1 MSLPVDSGT
10 RTASSPFWLL
20 SIVGIFIAHAWYLWC
35 AAEDAFISLRFSE
48 NLAAGHGFTW
58 NVGAP
63 PVEGYTNFLWVVLCA
78 GAIKLGLN
86 PLLFAQAIGVA
97 SGIGLILLTYHA
109 GRELLGWPEPV
120 ALVPSL
126 LLACAGPLATWAT
139 SGMEMTLFAF
149 LAFASTFVIA
159 RAWQRREP
167 RDAYGAALLLF
178 LTTLSRPEGLIIAT
192 VLFGLSVL
200 LARFERKSAP
210 PGLAAAS
217 LIFVALFA
225 AYFAWRY
232 QYFGY
237 PLPNTFYAK
246 TGGGSA
252 QVIRGAILAFIFYM
266 QFAMPLLPWLLVAA
280 WEGGIPTG
288 VRVWQALVHDARLL
302 LFGGAL
308 LVSYT
313 AYTIAVGGDYMAMH
327 RFYVPVLPFLYLL
340 SAACDAPQ
348 FPRAVRRP
356 QTGAFALILAITTAG
371 TFFPSTPLE
380 RAFFASPPQQHGDQ
394 RGVLIE
400 RWHVARLS
408 VIGKFFRGYRRDYSE
423 SLATNAIGCIGYY
436 SDMVVYDVHGLVDTH
451 IAHLAAPSDF
461 IQHLPGHGRSDL
473 AYTLSQR
480 PTYFMF
486 PRDLTATPV
495 ELWRDVPEALRDQI
509 NREYVHRSVWLD
521 DPVNGESGYFT
532 FFERRDS
539 AAARASGAKSSSAS

>member
-1 MSLPVDSGT
+1 MSLPVVSTT
-10 RTASSPFWLL
+10 RTASSQFSLL
-20 SIVGIFIAHAWYLWC
+20 AIIGIFIAHAWYLWC
-35 AAEDAFISLRFSE
+35 AAEDAFISLRFAQ

-86 PLLFAQAIGVA
+86 ALFFAQAIGLA
-97 SGIGLILLTYHA
+97 SGIGLILLTYRA
-109 GRELLGWPEPV
+109 GRELLGWPEPA
-120 ALVPSL
+120 ALVPAL

-149 LAFASTFVIA
+149 LGFASTFLIA

-178 LTTLSRPEGLIIAT
+178 LTTLSRPEGLLIAG

-200 LARFERKSAP
+200 LARFDRKSAP

-217 LIFVALFA
+217 ALFAALFA
-225 AYFAWRY
+225 AYFTWRY
-232 QYFGY
+232 RYFGY

-246 TGGGSA
+246 TGGGSM
-252 QVIRGAILAFIFYM
+252 QVIRGAILASIFYM
-266 QFAMPLLPWLLVAA
+266 QFAIPLLPWLVVAA
-280 WEGGIPTG
+280 WEAGLPTG
-288 VRVWQALVHDARLL
+288 ARLWQAMVREARLL
-302 LFGGAL
+302 LFCLAL

-340 SAACDAPQ
+340 AAACAAAL
-348 FPRAVRRP
+348 FPRASRPP
-356 QTGAFALILAITTAG
+356 QTSAFALILAITTAG

-380 RAFFASPPQQHGDQ
+380 RGFFASPPQQHGDQ
-394 RGVLIE
+394 RGVVIE

-408 VIGKFFRGYRRDYSE
+408 VIGKFFREYRRDYSE
-423 SLATNAIGCIGYY
+423 SLATPAIGCIGYY
-436 SDMVVYDVHGLVDTH
+436 SDMMVYDVYGLVDTH
-451 IAHLAAPSDF
+451 IAHLAAPPDF
-461 IQHLPGHGRSDL
+461 TQHLPGHGRSDL

-486 PRDLTATPV
+486 PRDLTTKPV
-495 ELWRDVPEALRDQI
+495 ELWQDVPEALRDEM
-509 NREYVHRSVWLD
+509 NREYVHRSVWLA
-521 DPVNGESGYFT
+521 DPVNREAGYFT

-539 AAARASGAKSSSAS
+539 AAARTSGSRPSSGS

>member
-1 MSLPVDSGT
+1 MSLPVVSTT
-10 RTASSPFWLL
+10 RTASSQFALL
-20 SIVGIFIAHAWYLWC
+20 AIIGIFIAHAWYLWG
-35 AAEDAFISLRFSE
+35 AAEDAFISLRFAQ
-48 NLAAGHGFTW
+48 NLAAGHGVTW

-78 GAIKLGLN
+78 GAMKLGLN
-86 PLLFAQAIGVA
+86 ALFFAQAIGLA
-97 SGIGLILLTYHA
+97 SGIGLILLTYRA

-120 ALVPSL
+120 ALVPAL
-126 LLACAGPLATWAT
+126 LLACAGPLAAWAT

-149 LAFASTFVIA
+149 LGFASTFLVA

-178 LTTLSRPEGLIIAT
+178 LTTLSRPEGLLIAG

-200 LARFERKSAP
+200 LAQFDRKSVP

-217 LIFVALFA
+217 ALFAALFA
-225 AYFAWRY
+225 AYFMWRY
-232 QYFGY
+232 RYFGY

-246 TGGGSA
+246 TGGGSL

-266 QFAMPLLPWLLVAA
+266 QFAIPLLPWLLVAA
-280 WEGGIPTG
+280 WETGIPKG
-288 VRVWQALVHDARLL
+288 ARLWQAMVRDAKLL
-302 LFGGAL
+302 LFGVAL

-340 SAACDAPQ
+340 AAACAAAL
-348 FPRAVRRP
+348 FPRAARQP
-356 QTGAFALILAITTAG
+356 QTSAFALILTITTAG

-380 RAFFASPPQQHGDQ
+380 QGFFASPPQQHGDY

-400 RWHVARLS
+400 RWNVARLS
-408 VIGKFFRGYRRDYSE
+408 VIGKFFREYRRNYSE
-423 SLATNAIGCIGYY
+423 SVATNAIGCIGYY
-436 SDMVVYDVHGLVDTH
+436 SDMTVYDVDGLVDTH
-451 IAHLAAPSDF
+451 IAHMAAPPDF
-461 IQHLPGHGRSDL
+461 MRHLPGHGRSDL

-486 PRDLTATPV
+486 PRDLTPKPV
-495 ELWRDVPEALRDQI
+495 ELWQAVPEALRDEM

-539 AAARASGAKSSSAS
+539 AAARASGSRPSSAS